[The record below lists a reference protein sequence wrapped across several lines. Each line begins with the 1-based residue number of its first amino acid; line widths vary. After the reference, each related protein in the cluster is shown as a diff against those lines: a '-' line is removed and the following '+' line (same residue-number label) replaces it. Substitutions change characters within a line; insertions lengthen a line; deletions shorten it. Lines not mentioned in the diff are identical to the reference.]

1 MPLCCTPICNAGL
14 FFSAGPHTGPSP
26 APKGTPFGIHTFNPR
41 SRKPAGFAIPL
52 ADDAL
57 KIPPT
62 CAPPEKA
69 PPLVY
74 FAPDPKTPPPLHK
87 PRKRAEGIGP
97 VAGDGPGLNSP
108 LQDSA
113 FQPGLTLAPPWAL
126 PCEFL
131 NPPLHFA
138 PWPIRSP
145 TLSPAAATGPIATFR
160 SRFQKD
166 SQESLKRFSAQ
177 SGFLQKPRS

>member
-126 PCEFL
+126 PCEF
-131 NPPLHFA
+131 FK
-138 PWPIRSP
+138 
-145 TLSPAAATGPIATFR
+145 PAAPFR
-160 SRFQKD
+160 SLVRPLADPFPCGGGRSSRFIPLTVLKRFP
-166 SQESLKRFSAQ
+166 SELKRFSAL
-177 SGFLQKPRS
+177 SGFRYGS